1 MKGERERPHV
11 SDRGLDGKRA
21 NKKEPMECPQ
31 CSMSSHRVHG
41 VRPTPTSRVSQ
52 LVGAEEIRLYEMPPS
67 LQQIP
72 TCRTFCF
79 KNLGFLSSRL
89 VRAPG
94 KKAHH
99 LMTPHLWSTLQV
111 GGLDHSHAFW
121 NYSCEKFGGVAW

>member
-11 SDRGLDGKRA
+11 SDRGLDGKSA
-21 NKKEPMECPQ
+21 NKKEPMERLSVPCLRTVSTVGSDTNIQ
-31 CSMSSHRVHG
+31 G
-41 VRPTPTSRVSQ
+41 VTACWCRRNSP
-52 LVGAEEIRLYEMPPS
+52 IRDAPS

-94 KKAHH
+94 KKAHR

-121 NYSCEKFGGVAW
+121 NYSCEMFGGVAW